1 MATNESNFSSDLAPL
16 WDTYDPEDHIASYL
30 QTSSKSLLRTQLF
43 LNLKNRNLTKKQQS
57 ISKKS
62 TSIKNDDDNNFAN
75 TTNKHVVIK
84 RLSNLQFLSTK
95 NFNLVYQQLDQEI
108 KIHARLN
115 SSHILKFI
123 SSTIKE
129 STFGQ
134 VEIQL
139 VYPYAAYGSCSD
151 LLSVNF
157 NTGLPYQ
164 VILFILFSL
173 LQALVYLKANFVVH
187 RSVRPEHV
195 LVFDDGSVRLS
206 CFRHAVGMNDVY

>member
-57 ISKKS
+57 ISNKS
-62 TSIKNDDDNNFAN
+62 TSIKNDDDNNNNA
-75 TTNKHVVIK
+75 TNKHVVIK
-84 RLSNLQFLSTK
+84 RLSNLQFLSIK
-95 NFNLVYQQLDQEI
+95 DFNLVYQQLDQEI

-115 SSHILKFI
+115 SPHIQKFI

-134 VEIQL
+134 VEIHL

-187 RSVRPEHV
+187 RSLRPEHV

-206 CFRHAVGMNDVY
+206 CFRHAVRINDVY